1 MAIALK
7 QGTNGN
13 LARFLAADSLQIASV
28 EPRVTTNNLVIG
40 SLLTGGAEVVLGHAA
55 NADARVLKDL
65 ILDANIVGGAGAGT
79 IGSGVGDYFTDV
91 WVQAVNDNGPD
102 NLAYGLRVS
111 GTNAGA
117 YSIGIDP
124 SLLSNVTATDLMT
137 GLDELDAAISAA
149 SGDQDTRLIENGV
162 TLAAGD
168 AVAVSTTASGQVTA
182 ANADS
187 ANLEP
192 DFIGIAIT
200 GGTGDGATVNCT
212 FKLIGQPA
220 TSGTGL
226 TIGQAV
232 YVPDLT
238 VATTGEPPATTAP
251 SGTGDLAM
259 RVGWAIQATEIFI
272 APGPGIIV

>member
-1 MAIALK
+1 MSIALK

-13 LARFLAADSLQIASV
+13 LARFLAADSLEIAAV
-28 EPRVTTNNLVIG
+28 EPRVTSNNLVIG
-40 SLLTGGAEVVLGHAA
+40 ATLSGAAKVVLG
-55 NADARVLKDL
+55 NATNDSEVLKDL
-65 ILDANIVGGAGAGT
+65 ILSAGSLVGGAGV
-79 IGSGVGDYFTDV
+79 GSVGSSVSDYFSDV
-91 WVQAVNDNGPD
+91 WILAVNDEGPNAD
-102 NLAYGLRVS
+102 AYGLRVN

-117 YSIGIDP
+117 YGIGIDP

-137 GLDELDAAISAA
+137 GLDQLDAAVSAA

-182 ANADS
+182 ANADA

-226 TIGQAV
+226 TIGAAV

-251 SGTGDLAM
+251 SGTGDLAQ

>member
-13 LARFLAADSLQIASV
+13 LARFLSGDALEVQAL
-28 EPRVTTNNLVIG
+28 EPRNTGANLVIG
-40 SLLTGGAEVVLGHAA
+40 ATLTSGQRVVLGHAT
-55 NADARVLKDL
+55 NADTQVLKDL
-65 ILDANIVGGAGAGT
+65 ILDGSLVGGAGTGS
-79 IGSGVGDYFTDV
+79 IGSSVTDYFSAV
-91 WVQAVNDNGPD
+91 WVAKAGAQPS
-102 NLAYGLRVS
+102 LAAYALNEV

-117 YSIGIDP
+117 YAIGIDN
-124 SLLSNVTATDLMT
+124 STLNNVTTATNLQD
-137 GLDELDAAISAA
+137 GLEELDGAISGS

-168 AVAVSTTASGQVTA
+168 CVAVSTTASGQVTA
-182 ANADS
+182 ANADA

-192 DFIGIAIT
+192 DFIGICIT

-226 TIGQAV
+226 TVGQAV
-232 YVPDLT
+232 YVPDL
-238 VATTGEPPATTAP
+238 ANPATGEPPSTTAP

>member
-1 MAIALK
+1 
-7 QGTNGN
+7 
-13 LARFLAADSLQIASV
+13 
-28 EPRVTTNNLVIG
+28 
-40 SLLTGGAEVVLGHAA
+40 
-55 NADARVLKDL
+55 
-65 ILDANIVGGAGAGT
+65 
-79 IGSGVGDYFTDV
+79 
-91 WVQAVNDNGPD
+91 
-102 NLAYGLRVS
+102 
-111 GTNAGA
+111 
-117 YSIGIDP
+117 
-124 SLLSNVTATDLMT
+124 LLSNVTATDLMT

-220 TSGTGL
+220 TS
-226 TIGQAV
+226 
-232 YVPDLT
+232 
-238 VATTGEPPATTAP
+238 
-251 SGTGDLAM
+251 TGDLAM